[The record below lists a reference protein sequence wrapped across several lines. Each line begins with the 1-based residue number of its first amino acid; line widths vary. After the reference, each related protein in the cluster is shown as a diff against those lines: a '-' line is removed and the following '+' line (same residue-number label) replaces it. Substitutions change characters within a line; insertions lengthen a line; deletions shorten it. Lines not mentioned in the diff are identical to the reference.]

1 MPHDNIDI
9 RPPLNFG
16 KVVSRHRT
24 AKAVAGGVGSAAYY
38 GVWGAQTATGATLTG
53 LATGAAAATSATG
66 IGLVVAG
73 TALSIGYAGLAARS
87 AYKTNNHLNALK
99 KIYENRKSYSCP
111 CKGSVAHDYVSGQVL
126 PYIIEQ
132 KSKKLHRKMVEA
144 TPGIASVE
152 YARKAVKNL
161 YKRSQGTLGKKRTFA
176 AEWLAQHLISH
187 DCELAN
193 AIVAELYSEE
203 EMLWIRTQD
212 NDVVAPLLELKLK
225 SV

>member
-1 MPHDNIDI
+1 MSRTEIDI
-9 RPPLNFG
+9 RPPQNFG

-24 AKAVAGGVGSAAYY
+24 AKMVAGTVGSAAYY
-38 GVWGAQTATGATLTG
+38 GTWGAQTATGATLTG
-53 LATGAAAATSATG
+53 LATGTAVATSATG
-66 IGLVVAG
+66 IGLIVAG
-73 TALSIGYAGLAARS
+73 TALSVGYAGLAARS
-87 AYKTNNHLNALK
+87 AYKTHNHLNALK
-99 KIYENRKSYSCP
+99 KIYASRKTYDCP
-111 CKGSVAHDYVSGQVL
+111 CQGSIAHDYVSGQVL
-126 PYIIEQ
+126 PYIIQQ
-132 KSKKLHRKMVEA
+132 KTKKLHRKMVESA
-144 TPGIASVE
+144 PGISTAE
-152 YARKAVKNL
+152 YTRKALKNI
-161 YKRSQGTLGKKRTFA
+161 YKRTRGTLGKKRTFA

>member
-1 MPHDNIDI
+1 MPQSNIDI
-9 RPPLNFG
+9 RPPLSFG

-66 IGLVVAG
+66 VGLVVAG
-73 TALSIGYAGLAARS
+73 TALSVGYAGLAARS
-87 AYKTNNHLNALK
+87 AYKTHHHLKALK
-99 KIYENRKSYSCP
+99 KIYENRKSYDCT
-111 CKGSVAHDYVSGQVL
+111 CKSSIAHDYVSGQIL

-132 KSKKLHRKMVEA
+132 KSKKLHRKVVEA
-144 TPGIASVE
+144 TPGVSTAE
-152 YARKAVKNL
+152 YMRKAVKNL
-161 YKRSQGTLGKKRTFA
+161 YKRSQGTLGEKRTFA

-193 AIVAELYSEE
+193 AIVAELYSQE